1 MLEQPDEDNIILNE
15 DEEAIDVNEG
25 KIDNES
31 YLNETTIDYLNN
43 VVFKIILNKKKK
55 IINKRNCKFKF

>member
-55 IINKRNCKFKF
+55 QR